1 MRCEAGE
8 FQIGP
13 VSHHTSGPLIPTAIY
28 VGAAIGRGLIFGD
41 YERIYTLKEDATM
54 PKAHSMTFT
63 REVAKSGNSAMVRLH
78 KNELAHVGVEPGQAV
93 RVTIEAVDDEYTA
106 TREAA
111 RKMRARFRRT
121 LDLLA

>member
-1 MRCEAGE
+1 MGCEGRGILDRPGE
-8 FQIGP
+8 AHRNGP
-13 VSHHTSGPLIPTAIY
+13 PTRRHWLAP
-28 VGAAIGRGLIFGD
+28 ATDRGLIFSD
-41 YERIYTLKEDATM
+41 YGRIYPPKEDAIM
-54 PKAHSMTFT
+54 PKAQSMTFT

-78 KNELAHVGVEPGQAV
+78 KDELAHVGVEPGQAV

-111 RKMRARFRRT
+111 RKMRARFSRT

>member
-1 MRCEAGE
+1 MDRYLT
-8 FQIGP
+8 F
-13 VSHHTSGPLIPTAIY
+13 S
-28 VGAAIGRGLIFGD
+28 D
-41 YERIYTLKEDATM
+41 YGRIYALKEDTIM
-54 PKAHSMTFT
+54 PKAQSMTFT

-78 KNELAHVGVEPGQAV
+78 KDELAHVGVEPGQAV